1 MKDIIQRHIVNNLS
15 NAKLDKF
22 KNSHQNI
29 SQLLTLRTKNSCKYE
44 NLAKSSICKYVYLLI
59 KNGYFN

>member
-29 SQLLTLRTKNSCKYE
+29 SQLLTLRTKKSCKYPE
-44 NLAKSSICKYVYLLI
+44 RSDTIPKEKHQSVYHL
-59 KNGYFN
+59 K